1 MKATIEKLL
10 KIVEKI
16 ESLQLSIE
24 ILQSNIKTYPSEFV
38 DLIEDDKRKIRRKSD
53 EIDRLE
59 FKILEFKISKI
70 SKTLTR

>member
-1 MKATIEKLL
+1 MKERIEKLL

-38 DLIEDDKRKIRRKSD
+38 DLIEDDKRKIRRKSE

-59 FKILEFKISKI
+59 FKISEI
-70 SKTLTR
+70 SKTLAR

>member
-16 ESLQLSIE
+16 ESLQVSIE
-24 ILQSNIKTYPSEFV
+24 ILQSNIKMYPSEFV
-38 DLIEDDKRKIRRKSD
+38 DLIENDKRKIRRNSD

-59 FKILEFKISKI
+59 FKISEI

>member
-1 MKATIEKLL
+1 MKERIEKLL

-24 ILQSNIKTYPSEFV
+24 ILQSNIKTYPSDFV
-38 DLIEDDKRKIRRKSD
+38 DLIEDDKRKIRRKSK

-59 FKILEFKISKI
+59 INITEISQ
-70 SKTLTR
+70 SLRP

>member
-1 MKATIEKLL
+1 MKERIEKLL

-16 ESLQLSIE
+16 ESLQVSIE

-38 DLIEDDKRKIRRKSD
+38 DLIENDKRKIRRNSN

-59 FKILEFKISKI
+59 FKISEI

>member
-1 MKATIEKLL
+1 MKERIEKLL

-16 ESLQLSIE
+16 ESLQVSIE
-24 ILQSNIKTYPSEFV
+24 ILQSNIKMYPSEFV
-38 DLIEDDKRKIRRKSD
+38 DLIENDKRKIRRNSD

-59 FKILEFKISKI
+59 FKISEI

>member
-1 MKATIEKLL
+1 MKEAIEKLL

-16 ESLQLSIE
+16 ESLQVSIE

-38 DLIEDDKRKIRRKSD
+38 DLIENDKRKIRRNSD

-59 FKILEFKISKI
+59 FKISEI

>member
-1 MKATIEKLL
+1 MKKRIEKLL

-38 DLIEDDKRKIRRKSD
+38 DLIENDKRKIRRKSD
-53 EIDRLE
+53 EIDS
-59 FKILEFKISKI
+59 LEFKISEI

>member
-16 ESLQLSIE
+16 ESLQVSIE
-24 ILQSNIKTYPSEFV
+24 ILQSNIKMYPSEFV
-38 DLIEDDKRKIRRKSD
+38 DLIEDDKRKIRRNSD

-59 FKILEFKISKI
+59 FKISEI

>member
-1 MKATIEKLL
+1 MRERIEKLL

-16 ESLQLSIE
+16 ESLHLSIE
-24 ILQSNIKTYPSEFV
+24 ILQSNIKTYPSDFV
-38 DLIEDDKRKIRRKSD
+38 DLIKDDKRKIRRKSE

-59 FKILEFKISKI
+59 FKISEI

>member
-1 MKATIEKLL
+1 MKKKIEKLIE
-10 KIVEKI
+10 IVEKI
-16 ESLQLSIE
+16 ESLQVSIE

-38 DLIEDDKRKIRRKSD
+38 DLIEDDKRKIRKKSD

-59 FKILEFKISKI
+59 FNISEI